1 MRPTEQ
7 RPLITAA
14 TAIELADAHGLAIR
28 RTRPQTELVP
38 ELPVAESGTLPVRL
52 VFSRPLA

>member
-7 RPLITAA
+7 QPLTTAA
-14 TAIELADAHGLAIR
+14 TAIELTDAHGLAIR
-28 RTRPQTELVP
+28 RTRPQTELVA
-38 ELPVAESGTLPVRL
+38 ELAALESSGLPVRL